1 MSTATQKPRYAQLA
15 QQLREMIGSGELQVG
30 DRLPSYNEMYRL
42 FGAAPATVQRVCDI
56 LEKEQ
61 LIERR
66 SGSGVYVAPPPQKPR
81 TGNIGF
87 IGGTSYNAP
96 HLPFYQLLMGGVQQA
111 VRAGQK
117 HLLYLG
123 NEHDWEVEACEK
135 VDGIVLC
142 NIEDAQSI
150 VHKLPPHL
158 PCVSILTIVE
168 DIVSVGIDDYRGAQL
183 AMRYLLGQGHQ
194 RIACL
199 MEKSPSESRR
209 RFNGY
214 RDALLEVGIEPEA
227 SWIRLAD
234 ATKMEDLR
242 QVFPQPYREWGVQ
255 QMSQWLQE
263 GWGESGCTALL
274 VQNEVAAIGAM
285 QMLQKEGIEVPG
297 QVSVVGFDG
306 TQLCELASPSLCAV
320 ELPLVEIGVKAVE
333 LLQQQI
339 EGETPAGQAVMLP
352 LSMRP
357 GDSVSQLNSSDGVEA
372 KLLIECA

>member
-1 MSTATQKPRYAQLA
+1 MTTTASQPRYAQLA
-15 QQLREMIGSGELQVG
+15 QQLREMISSGQLKVG

-56 LEKEQ
+56 LEKEH

-66 SGSGVYVAPPPQKPR
+66 SGSGVYVAPPPRRER

-87 IGGTSYNAP
+87 IGGVSYNAP
-96 HLPFYQLLMGGVQQA
+96 DLPFYQLLMSGVQQA
-111 VRAGQK
+111 VRSQGD

-123 NEHDWEVEACEK
+123 TDRDWNGDACDK

-142 NIEDAQSI
+142 NIENAETI
-150 VHKLPPHL
+150 VRQLPPHL

-168 DIVSVGIDDYRGAQL
+168 GVVSVGIDDYRGAQL
-183 AMRYLLGQGHQ
+183 AVRYLMEQGHR

-214 RDALLEVGIEPEA
+214 RDALLDAGIELEDT
-227 SWIRLAD
+227 WVRLAD
-234 ATKMEDLR
+234 AEDMDELR
-242 QVFPQPYREWGVQ
+242 QISSQPYRDWGWQ
-255 QMSQWLQE
+255 QMSRWLQE
-263 GWGESGCTALL
+263 GWEQTGCTALL

-285 QMLQKEGIEVPG
+285 QVLQKENIEVPG

-306 TQLCELASPSLCAV
+306 TQLCDLSSPRLCAV
-320 ELPLVEIGVKAVE
+320 ELPLLEIGLQAVE
-333 LLQQQI
+333 LLGQQI
-339 EGETPAGQAVMLP
+339 EGAAPSGQAVMLP

-357 GDSVSQLNSSDGVEA
+357 GESVSQNVESGGVAEKILVEHA
-372 KLLIECA
+372 

>member
-15 QQLREMIGSGELQVG
+15 QQLREMICSGELKVG

-87 IGGTSYNAP
+87 IGGANYNSP
-96 HLPFYQLLMGGVQQA
+96 NLPFYQLLMGGVQQA
-111 VRAGQK
+111 VRTQQT

-123 NEHDWEVEACEK
+123 TDRDWDVEACDK
-135 VDGIVLC
+135 VDGVVLC
-142 NIEDAQSI
+142 NIEDAGAI
-150 VHKLPPHL
+150 VRQLPPHL
-158 PCVSILTIVE
+158 PCVSILTIIEGV
-168 DIVSVGIDDYRGAQL
+168 VSVGIDDYRGAQL
-183 AMRYLLGQGHQ
+183 AVRYLLEQGHQ

-214 RDALLEVGIEPEA
+214 RDALLEAGIEPEL
-227 SWIRLAD
+227 SWMRLAD
-234 ATKMEDLR
+234 ATEIEELR
-242 QVFPQPYREWGVQ
+242 KVSPQPYREWAAR

-263 GWGESGCTALL
+263 GWEEAGCTALL

-285 QMLQKEGIEVPG
+285 QVLQKEGIEVPG

-306 TQLCELASPSLCAV
+306 TQLCDLASPSLCAV
-320 ELPLVEIGVKAVE
+320 ELPLMEIGVKAVE
-333 LLQQQI
+333 LLSQQI
-339 EGETPAGQAVMLP
+339 EGEAATGQAVMLP
-352 LSMRP
+352 LGIRP
-357 GDSVSQLNSSDGVEA
+357 GESVSQKVESGGVAE
-372 KLLIECA
+372 KILVECA

>member
-15 QQLREMIGSGELQVG
+15 QQLRDMISSGELQVG
-30 DRLPSYNEMYRL
+30 DRLPSYTEMYRQ

-87 IGGTSYNAP
+87 IGGASYNSP
-96 HLPFYQLLMGGVQQA
+96 NLPFYQLLMGGVQQA
-111 VRAGQK
+111 VRAQQH

-123 NEHDWEVEACEK
+123 NEYDWDVASCDK

-142 NIEDAQSI
+142 NIEDALSI
-150 VHKLPPHL
+150 VRQLPPHL
-158 PCVSILTIVE
+158 PCVSILTIV
-168 DIVSVGIDDYRGAQL
+168 DGVVSVGVDDYRGAQL
-183 AMRYLLGQGHQ
+183 AVRYLLKQGHQ

-214 RDALLEVGIEPEA
+214 RDALLEAGIEPEP
-227 SWIRLAD
+227 SWMRLAD
-234 ATKMEDLR
+234 ATEMQQLR
-242 QVFPQPYREWGVQ
+242 QVSPQPYREWAAQ
-255 QMSQWLQE
+255 QMSEWLQE
-263 GWGESGCTALL
+263 GWAEAGCTALL

-285 QMLQKEGIEVPG
+285 QVLQKEGIEVPG

-306 TQLCELASPSLCAV
+306 TQLCELTSPSLCAV

-333 LLQQQI
+333 LLNQQI
-339 EGETPAGQAVMLP
+339 EGEAPSGEAVMLP
-352 LSMRP
+352 LSMRT
-357 GDSVSQLNSSDGVEA
+357 GESVSQKVESGGVAE
-372 KLLIECA
+372 KILVECA